1 MKCLIARWR
10 ISGALNTGQPLADHV
25 QQHLTQCAACRN
37 FSRNSQR
44 AETAMGSKH
53 ERVSQTPEHLHTRIM
68 ACVREAHQEAPT
80 MGFAYDRLALFTGI
94 GVVLFALSL
103 GIRMWPN
110 QQAEPQELAASS
122 AISASVT
129 DIDAYRRVAAR
140 AANDA
145 SVAVTLPMVDEMNNL
160 KSDLASVS
168 DYLLAY
174 IN

>member
-1 MKCLIARWR
+1 
-10 ISGALNTGQPLADHV
+10 
-25 QQHLTQCAACRN
+25 
-37 FSRNSQR
+37 
-44 AETAMGSKH
+44 
-53 ERVSQTPEHLHTRIM
+53 
-68 ACVREAHQEAPT
+68 

-110 QQAEPQELAASS
+110 QQSEPQELAASS